1 MLSDFIFIFYWWL
14 VLLFL
19 GTLSI
24 PILQKFFNKFWD
36 KGYTFSKTIA
46 IIVLSFLAFI
56 LGRTHLLP
64 FTRGVLVLLVLGAII
79 INWQW
84 RKNNQGD
91 FDKFWQSNW
100 KNFLLQETA
109 FLLLLTFWSFVRGF
123 QPDIEGL
130 EKFMDLGFVNSI
142 LRSKW
147 FPPADMWF
155 AGETINYYYFG
166 HLQTAVLTKLSG
178 LSSAITYNLQ
188 MATLFALSF
197 MSGFSLVSNLI
208 FKAIRRK
215 SNNAKR
221 QIKKNIIIGGI
232 IAGLLLTLG
241 GNLHTAVY
249 VIKEGAKNYW
259 YPDATRFIGYR
270 PDNPNDATIH
280 EFPAYSFV
288 VADLHGHLNNLPT
301 VLLFMA
307 VLLVWG
313 TSLKE
318 NNKDLKIKNWKLEIT
333 IIAWL
338 LSVMYMTNSWD
349 LPIYGILFA
358 LFMLLIVL
366 SPLKKISFQKF
377 WEGLKASFIYGSIV
391 LLLAIVF
398 ALPFALSFQ
407 PMTEGIR
414 FVNAHSLWWQLL
426 ILWGFFWFI
435 SGTFWIFLILSSRP
449 QWRDLFLK
457 NKKRD
462 SSTSNKSNLSSLG
475 MTTTDFFVLAMTIW
489 ATILII
495 IPEIVYVKDIYIAE
509 YHRANTMFK
518 LVYQAFVMYSLSIGY
533 VVIRIKNYLKKR
545 NLLFTILYLVP
556 FVIGF
561 SAHMIYPYFA
571 VKSYYNGLK
580 EYQGIWGLN
589 FLKEKYP
596 GDYHVVR
603 WLDEKVENQ
612 PVILEAVGDSYT
624 LYNHTSALTGLPTIQ
639 GWLVHEWLWR
649 GGYDQ
654 PGARAEEVKQIY
666 QGDSD
671 QQARDLLRNYQV
683 EYVLV
688 GPLEREKY
696 PRLKEERFRE
706 LGKIVFSS
714 RTSRLYKLEI

>member
-1 MLSDFIFIFYWWL
+1 MLTDFLFIFYWWL
-14 VLLFL
+14 LLLFL
-19 GTLSI
+19 GALSVPLLRKI
-24 PILQKFFNKFWD
+24 FNKFWD
-36 KGYTFSKTIA
+36 KGYIFGKTFSIL
-46 IIVLSFLAFI
+46 IFSYLIFI
-56 LGRTHLLP
+56 LGRVHFLP
-64 FTRGVLVLLVLGAII
+64 FSRAVIIALLFGAII

-84 RKNNQGD
+84 RKNNQGE

-109 FLLLLTFWSFVRGF
+109 FLLLLAFWSFIRGF

-188 MATLFALSF
+188 IATLFALSF

-208 FKAIRRK
+208 FKAISQKSKKVKRRVRK
-215 SNNAKR
+215 D
-221 QIKKNIIIGGI
+221 IIVGGI

-241 GNLHTAVY
+241 GNLHSAVY

-307 VLLVWG
+307 VLVVWG
-313 TSLKE
+313 ASLKE
-318 NNKDLKIKNWKLEIT
+318 NNKDLKIENWKLKIP
-333 IIAWL
+333 IIAFL
-338 LSVMYMTNSWD
+338 LSAMYMTNSWD
-349 LPIYGILFA
+349 LPIYGVLFA
-358 LFMLLIVL
+358 FFILLITL

-377 WEGLKASFIYGSIV
+377 WQGLKASFIYGSIV

-407 PMTEGIR
+407 PMTQGLHL
-414 FVNAHSLWWQLL
+414 VNAHSLWWQLL
-426 ILWGFFWFI
+426 ILWGFFWLV
-435 SGTFWIFLILSSRP
+435 SLSFWVFLLLSSRP
-449 QWRDLFLK
+449 KWRDLFL
-457 NKKRD
+457 KKRD
-462 SSTSNKSNLSSLG
+462 SSTSPRRKVGTLLG
-475 MTTTDFFVLAMTIW
+475 MTTSDFFVLAATFW

-518 LVYQAFVMYSLSIGY
+518 LVYQAFVIYSLSVSY
-533 VVIRIKNYLKKR
+533 VAVRIKNYLKKR
-545 NLLFTILYLVP
+545 NLLFTVFYLIP

-561 SAHMIYPYFA
+561 SAHMIYPYFSI
-571 VKSYYNGLK
+571 KSYYNNLR
-580 EYQGIWGLN
+580 EYQGIWGLK
-589 FLKEKYP
+589 FLNQKYP
-596 GDYHVVR
+596 GDYQIVLWLNKHV
-603 WLDEKVENQ
+603 LGQ

-666 QGDSD
+666 QGESD
-671 QQARDLLRNYQV
+671 QQARNLLRNYQV

-696 PRLKEERFRE
+696 PQLKEERFNK
-706 LGKIVFSS
+706 LGKVIFSS
-714 RTSRLYKLEI
+714 HTSRLYKLEI